1 MRSFCLIAVSASLIL
16 CASVGSARAQTTD
29 QVSVRALGMG
39 GAFTAVADDATATWW
54 NPAGLA
60 SGAYFN
66 SILEYA
72 HPDQGPGEGL
82 RGVAFAFPALGLSYY
97 RLPRPGSSST
107 STDTSPGSRED
118 EGSLSVYGA
127 TVGQSIGNH
136 LVVGSTVKLLRA
148 DGTKTGLD
156 VGALAAFRHVRAGLM
171 VRNITEPDFGSG
183 ATAFTLRRQMR
194 AGGAFMAVPRRGLG
208 QVTVSVDAD
217 VTATE
222 TLAGDERRVAVGA
235 EVWTPRRGFAVRGGT
250 SRSMVGSERSVFS
263 GGASVAMRAGLFV
276 DAQATGGGTDKSRR
290 GWGLSLRVTF

>member
-1 MRSFCLIAVSASLIL
+1 MCSFRLLAFSVSLIL
-16 CASVGSARAQTTD
+16 CASVNARAQTTD
-29 QVSVRALGMG
+29 QVGIRALGMG
-39 GAFTAVADDATATWW
+39 GAFTAVADDAAATWW

-72 HPDQGPGEGL
+72 HPDEGPGDGL

-97 RLPRPGSSST
+97 RVPRPRSSSA
-107 STDTSPGSRED
+107 STDTTPGSRED

-156 VGALAAFRHVRAGLM
+156 LGAMAAFRHVRAGLM
-171 VRNITEPDFGSG
+171 VRNATESDLGSG
-183 ATAFTLRRQMR
+183 ATAFTLRRHVR
-194 AGGAFMAVPRRGLG
+194 AGAAFVAVPRRGLG
-208 QVTVSVDAD
+208 QVTVSVDSD
-217 VTATE
+217 LTTTE
-222 TLAGDERRVAVGA
+222 TVAGDERRVAVGA

-250 SRSMVGSERSVFS
+250 SRSTTGPERSVFS
-263 GGASVAMRAGLFV
+263 GGASVALRAGLFV
-276 DAQATGGGTDKSRR
+276 DAQATGGGTDNARR
-290 GWGLSLRVTF
+290 GWGLALRVTF